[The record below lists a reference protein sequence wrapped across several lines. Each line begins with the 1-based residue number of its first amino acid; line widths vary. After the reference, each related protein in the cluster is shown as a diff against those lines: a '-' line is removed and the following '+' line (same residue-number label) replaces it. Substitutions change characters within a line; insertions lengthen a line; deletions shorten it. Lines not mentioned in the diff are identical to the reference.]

1 VATENFIPIF
11 SKPIMHMQ
19 LKRNK
24 YIFIIATP
32 KKVVIF
38 YRAIFSKHRCII
50 IAKKVVFIRVFE
62 THVIMLTLF
71 SAAKDVVL
79 CCAVM
84 DLFTSATNSC
94 Q

>member
-32 KKVVIF
+32 
-38 YRAIFSKHRCII
+38 IFSKHRCII